1 MTFELP
7 RPRTGMIKK
16 ACSYKSATR
25 WKALENQMRSICDS
39 DAFKKSLS
47 VLLSHIYC
55 KYDEFLYWFYCY
67 LLGGFILFIVHDRFS
82 FAEPFLIVIK

>member
-1 MTFELP
+1 
-7 RPRTGMIKK
+7 
-16 ACSYKSATR
+16 
-25 WKALENQMRSICDS
+25 MRSICDS

-82 FAEPFLIVIK
+82 FTEPFFNRDQINAVIIMLFQ